1 MIFFQFVSFNGY
13 KYIAAS
19 IRMFDADGLK
29 LKLFETSTS
38 FVQTITRLIIIPII
52 IITGAWFELC
62 NFSTNGRERK
72 TGGCVVRYVMHFV
85 FKLLCMMIWW
95 SFLMDIYQKYH
106 NGSWNRT
113 YPLSLFF
120 EKYLRRKSFN
130 RCLTPLCYVEQI
142 HFFIWFWKIY

>member
-1 MIFFQFVSFNGY
+1 M
-13 KYIAAS
+13 
-19 IRMFDADGLK
+19 
-29 LKLFETSTS
+29 
-38 FVQTITRLIIIPII
+38 QTITRLIIIPII

-113 YPLSLFF
+113 YQLSLFF
-120 EKYLRRKSFN
+120 EKYLKWKIIN
-130 RCLTPLCYVEQI
+130 RCLTPLCLLRIRTIPLLYLI
-142 HFFIWFWKIY
+142 LKDLLSISIPKNASITCWKIKRYMIYSMEIKL

>member
-1 MIFFQFVSFNGY
+1 M
-13 KYIAAS
+13 
-19 IRMFDADGLK
+19 
-29 LKLFETSTS
+29 
-38 FVQTITRLIIIPII
+38 QTITRLIIIPII

-113 YPLSLFF
+113 YQLSLFF
-120 EKYLRRKSFN
+120 EKYLKWKIIN
-130 RCLTPLCYVEQI
+130 RCYSIKKIV
-142 HFFIWFWKIY
+142 FYIWFWKIWPSISIPENASINCWKIKRYMIYSMEIKL